1 LYKQL
6 LVTINNI
13 PALLRGFCFV
23 AGLAI
28 SLHGGGSVHYN
39 AIVLPVLLEMTDP
52 LIKLF
57 GSHARLKLLRLF
69 LFNPSQTFSAADAAA
84 RSRVDGA
91 EARREL
97 SNLHGAGLL
106 RRARGKVTR
115 YALNEKFPYLQALKN
130 LLLNT
135 ARRGD
140 TVPERL
146 RSAGVLKLVVLTG
159 VFVGD
164 VEGGIDMLIA
174 GDRIKESSL
183 REKIKGLEAELGRE
197 LRYAFLST
205 PDFLY
210 RLNMNDKLIRDVMD
224 YPHRIVFD
232 KLDIG
237 LK

>member
-1 LYKQL
+1 
-6 LVTINNI
+6 
-13 PALLRGFCFV
+13 
-23 AGLAI
+23 
-28 SLHGGGSVHYN
+28 
-39 AIVLPVLLEMTDP
+39 MTDP
-52 LIKLF
+52 LVKLF

-69 LFNPSQTFSAADAAA
+69 LFNPSSTYTAAEAGSRAHVSA
-84 RSRVDGA
+84 A

-97 SNLHGAGLL
+97 IALRQSGLL
-106 RRARGKVTR
+106 RKTRGKVTR
-115 YALNEKFPYLQALKN
+115 YALNESFTYLQALKN

-135 ARRGD
+135 AHRGD
-140 TVPERL
+140 SVPERI
-146 RSAGVLKLVVLTG
+146 RTAGAIKLIILTG

-164 VEGGIDMLIA
+164 VESGLDLLVA
-174 GDRIKESSL
+174 GDRVKESTL
-183 REKIKGLEAELGRE
+183 RQKIRGLEAELGRE
-197 LRYAFLST
+197 LRYALLST